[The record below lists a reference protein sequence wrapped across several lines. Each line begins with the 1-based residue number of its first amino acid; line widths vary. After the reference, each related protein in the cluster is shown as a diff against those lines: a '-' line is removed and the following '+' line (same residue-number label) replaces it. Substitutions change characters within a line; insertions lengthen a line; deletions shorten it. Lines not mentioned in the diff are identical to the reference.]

1 MSNENGRYLFMAIT
15 CRSLNLVWDWGEC
28 RLCQSNQIVVV
39 AEPEES
45 GHTLCLV
52 CDEYFIRQKS
62 QKNLINENSKQGLID
77 NLQSVCPAN
86 IEPSSYNQI
95 HVASN
100 PVYLLHN
107 IIIIS
112 IRLARPLISADTSNN
127 DGNSFAKILHRFAKL
142 TEIDPRTTWVLA
154 TVWCY
159 SVINSNLVLSQL
171 VNTAL
176 PFSSALWSER
186 YSEPDSRSPQSTKC
200 PWSAL

>member
-1 MSNENGRYLFMAIT
+1 MVSSKDCGPSCSKANGQFLTGAGCISD
-15 CRSLNLVWDWGEC
+15 CSLAWTH
-28 RLCQSNQIVVV
+28 
-39 AEPEES
+39 P
-45 GHTLCLV
+45 V
-52 CDEYFIRQKS
+52 CHHYFIRQKLE
-62 QKNLINENSKQGLID
+62 KNLINENSKQGLID

-142 TEIDPRTTWVLA
+142 TEIDLRTPLLPA
-154 TVWCY
+154 TVW
-159 SVINSNLVLSQL
+159 
-171 VNTAL
+171 
-176 PFSSALWSER
+176 
-186 YSEPDSRSPQSTKC
+186 
-200 PWSAL
+200 

>member
-1 MSNENGRYLFMAIT
+1 MRILNKAWLIT
-15 CRSLNLVWDWGEC
+15 YN
-28 RLCQSNQIVVV
+28 QSAQ
-39 AEPEES
+39 P
-45 GHTLCLV
+45 T
-52 CDEYFIRQKS
+52 YQ
-62 QKNLINENSKQGLID
+62 
-77 NLQSVCPAN
+77 
-86 IEPSSYNQI
+86 PSSYNQI

-154 TVWCY
+154 TVWCC

-200 PWSAL
+200 SWSAVWQRHVLLYMVPITVQLTKAWGASTPL